1 MTAACSVGEMS
12 YTALTTRMSERIT
25 AGRIPV
31 DGTLELTYRCNLACV
46 QCYCNLPAGDEEAR
60 RKELT
65 TAEVFRV
72 LDAITDAGCL
82 WLLLTGGE
90 ILLRK
95 DFLEIYAYAKR
106 KGLLLTL
113 FTNGAGITERIADAL
128 AAEPPFAIEI
138 TLYGASE
145 ETYRRVTGRTG
156 QHAKVLAGIERI
168 LARRLPLALKSTIV
182 EQNEQDL
189 PAMREFAHARGLSF
203 RYSAELHPRIDA
215 PGGVVGDRLTPE
227 AALALDRADPER
239 WEELRRL
246 FTVEDRS
253 RLANRSPTLFIC
265 YAGVTGF
272 HINPYGRLQFCP
284 SIEVLGFDLRKVP
297 FAEAWQ
303 RFAAIRRQPAPPAR
317 ACNECD
323 LNVAC
328 GSCAGE
334 AHLDSGDMTRGTD
347 FHHRLTRLRAEAF
360 GLRITENEKGALKID
375 AGTH

>member
-1 MTAACSVGEMS
+1 MTASCAVGEMS
-12 YTALTTRMSERIT
+12 YTALTSRMSDRIV

-31 DGTLELTYRCNLACV
+31 EGTLELTYRCNLACV

-65 TAEVFRV
+65 TPEVYRILDGIAE
-72 LDAITDAGCL
+72 AGCL

-106 KGLLLTL
+106 KGFLLTL
-113 FTNGAGITERIADAL
+113 FTNGAGITARIADAL
-128 AAEPPFAIEI
+128 ASEPPFAIEI

-145 ETYRRVTGRTG
+145 GTYRRVTGRSG
-156 QHAKVLAGIERI
+156 QYARVLAGIERI
-168 LARRLPLALKSTIV
+168 LERRLPLALKSTIV
-182 EQNEQDL
+182 EQNEPDL

-203 RYSAELHPRIDA
+203 RYSAELHPRTDD

-227 AALALDRADPER
+227 AALELDRADPER
-239 WEELRRL
+239 WEELRKL

-253 RLANRSPTLFIC
+253 RLSNRSPSLFIC
-265 YAGVTGF
+265 YAGVSGF

-284 SIEVLGFDLRKVP
+284 SIEALGHDLRKVP
-297 FAEAWQ
+297 FAEAWR
-303 RFAAIRRQPAPPAR
+303 RFAAFRRLQAPPVR

-334 AHLDSGDMTRGTD
+334 AHLDSGDMTRGTE
-347 FHHRLTRLRAEAF
+347 FHHRLTSLRADAF
-360 GLRITENEKGALKID
+360 GLRLTENEKGALKID
-375 AGTH
+375 AGT